1 MQSRTHEVTLAVG
14 RDATKPNSSRGYEQ
28 RKAASPIL
36 AAIGNGACYLT
47 ALLTAAWPTNGAFC
61 RIQRRRRTHDRN
73 RPTPRIRTFP
83 DVSKQRQLHLAPL
96 AHRQRHGVSPFHIF
110 YSSNEVRVRHR
121 LAAAYG
127 VDELLLHAPGADF
140 CWIDR
145 KRAHGTAFLTEP
157 QVRLGVVR
165 RDEGQRAFVAEYPGF
180 GLARRVTEYLTRATG
195 DTDRPAATGR

>member
-1 MQSRTHEVTLAVG
+1 MQSRTYEVTLAVG
-14 RDATKPNSSRGYEQ
+14 RDATKPNSSRGDE
-28 RKAASPIL
+28 AASQIL

-47 ALLTAAWPTNGAFC
+47 
-61 RIQRRRRTHDRN
+61 RTPNSRLADERCFLPN
-73 RPTPRIRTFP
+73 SATTPHTRSQSTHPANPNLP
-83 DVSKQRQLHLAPL
+83 DVSKQRQLHLVPL

-180 GLARRVTEYLTRATG
+180 GLARV
-195 DTDRPAATGR
+195 